1 MAPEPCPVPDRP
13 SPAIVPGTGAPVHD
27 NSPVAASM
35 TIRTTQPLC
44 YLDHASATPLLPA
57 VAEAMAAATR
67 DGFANPSSPHAAGRA
82 ARRLLEESRERLLA
96 ALGCRTSGP
105 HRDRFVF
112 TSGASEANQMALAG
126 LRTADLSVPS
136 ILCSPRDH
144 PGTLA
149 GARLAA
155 VRGRVVRQLAL
166 TSGGQIAA
174 EDLATAAAADPQ
186 AVLSVTLAC
195 SQSGILEDV
204 AGLHAAHPRLLIH
217 ADAVQALGRIPLAAT
232 AVGLASMT
240 VTSHKLGGPR
250 GIGGLLVTSGTR
262 IDPLIAGTQEL
273 SLRGGTEPVA
283 LAVGFATAVEQA
295 IAGLVDEA
303 RRLARLRDRF
313 EEGLAAWA
321 ASAGCQLAIVG
332 RDRPRCPQISVVS
345 LPGHDRQAVVMAADL
360 AGLCI
365 ASGTACAS
373 GSSESSPALAAM
385 GLPPDLLDGAIRIS
399 VGWPTTEHEIDQALE
414 TLRTRVL
421 KTVA

>member
-1 MAPEPCPVPDRP
+1 
-13 SPAIVPGTGAPVHD
+13 
-27 NSPVAASM
+27 M
-35 TIRTTQPLC
+35 TNRNTQPPC

-57 VAEAMAAATR
+57 VAEAMAAAAR

-82 ARRLLEESRERLLA
+82 ARHLLEESRERLLA

-112 TSGASEANQMALAG
+112 TSGASEANQMAVAG
-126 LRTADLSVPS
+126 LRAAAGALPS

-149 GARLAA
+149 AARLLAG
-155 VRGRVVRQLAL
+155 RGRLVGTLAL
-166 TSGGQIAA
+166 THGGQIAA
-174 EDLATAAAADPQ
+174 DDLATAVAAAPQ

-195 SQSGILEDV
+195 SQSGILENV
-204 AGLHAAHPRLLIH
+204 AGLHAAHPGLLIH
-217 ADAVQALGRIPLAAT
+217 ADAVQAVGRIPLAPLPL
-232 AVGLASMT
+232 GLSSMT

-250 GIGGLLVTSGTR
+250 GIGGLLVASGTL

-295 IAGLVDEA
+295 LAGMADET
-303 RRLARLRDRF
+303 RRLAALRDRF
-313 EEGLAAWA
+313 EEGLAAA
-321 ASAGCQLAIVG
+321 AAAGGCELLVIG
-332 RDRPRCPQISVVS
+332 RDRPRCPQISVVA
-345 LPGHDRQAVVMAADL
+345 LPGRDRQAVVMAADL

-373 GSSESSPALAAM
+373 GSSEPSPALAAM
-385 GLPPDLLDGAIRIS
+385 GLSRSVLESAIRIS
-399 VGWPTTEHEIDQALE
+399 VGWPTSEGDIDQALE

-421 KTVA
+421 TKAG